1 MNVCILSGCLVR
13 DAELKKSGNGT
24 SIASGVI
31 AVSRERR
38 DANGEYGTDF
48 INFVAW
54 DKQAEYIV
62 KQARKGSRMELVGRW
77 QVRTYNDK
85 DGEKVTVNELVV
97 EKVNVFA
104 SASAKASTS
113 KEEPKQEPLP
123 DIDLDD
129 EEESQDYDEDDLPF

>member
-104 SASAKASTS
+104 SASAKASTP

-123 DIDLDD
+123 DIDLDN
-129 EEESQDYDEDDLPF
+129 EEESEDYDEDDLPF

>member
-38 DANGEYGTDF
+38 DANGEYVTDF

-85 DGEKVTVNELVV
+85 DGEKVTINELVV

-104 SASAKASTS
+104 SASAKASTP

-129 EEESQDYDEDDLPF
+129 VEESQDYDEDDLPF

>member
-13 DAELKKSGNGT
+13 DGELKKSGNGT

-104 SASAKASTS
+104 SASAKASTPKAES
-113 KEEPKQEPLP
+113 KQEALP

>member
-104 SASAKASTS
+104 SASAKASTP
-113 KEEPKQEPLP
+113 KAEPKQEPLP

-129 EEESQDYDEDDLPF
+129 EESLDYDEDDLPF